1 MKIALVAETF
11 LPATN
16 GVVNSVLR
24 VTEELVDLGHTPVI
38 IAPAGAPDSVTTRSG
53 TKVEVRTVPS
63 LDMPGYKGLRIS
75 RPMVDLRPL
84 LQDIAPDVVHLASPL
99 LLGNAAATAAD
110 RLGIPS
116 VAVFQTDLSGFLR
129 RYRLGFAAPL
139 MWAALRHVHNLSA
152 LTLAPS
158 TATAAQLGAH
168 GIGPV
173 ELWGRGV
180 DGDRFNPRR
189 RSTQLRRLNTRNRD
203 DLLVGF
209 VGRLAPE
216 KRCELLAEVSR
227 LDGVQLVVI
236 GDGPRRAALQKL
248 MPRAIFTGMLRGT
261 ELGKHVASL
270 DLLVNTG
277 ADETFCQ
284 VVQEGLAAGVPVIA
298 AASGGPLDLV
308 EHRRNGWLW
317 AGDDPKVLAAMVAA
331 RRDHRAELRQVAR
344 YARPSVEHRTW
355 TALTEE
361 LVAHYR
367 RVLGDLPPRKPLP
380 VAS

>member
-1 MKIALVAETF
+1 VKIALVAETF

-24 VTEELVDLGHTPVI
+24 VTDELVELGHTPVI
-38 IAPAGAPDSVTTRSG
+38 IAPAGAPDSVTSRSG
-53 TKVEVRTVPS
+53 AQVEVRGVPS
-63 LDMPGYKGLRIS
+63 LDLPGYKGLRIC
-75 RPMVDLRPL
+75 RPLVDLTPL
-84 LQDIAPDVVHLASPL
+84 LAEVEPDVVHLASPL
-99 LLGNAAATAAD
+99 LLGRAGAIAAD
-110 RLGIPS
+110 ALGIPS

-139 MWAALRHVHNLSA
+139 MWGALRHVHNLAA

-158 TATAAQLGAH
+158 TATAAQLGAN

-173 ELWGRGV
+173 ALWGRGV
-180 DGDRFNPRR
+180 DGERFHPRR
-189 RSTQLRRLNTRNRD
+189 RSSQLRRLFTGGRD

-216 KRCELLAEVSR
+216 KRCEMLAEVSR

-236 GDGPRRAALQKL
+236 GDGPRRAALQRL
-248 MPRAIFTGMLRGT
+248 MPRAIFTGMLGGN

-284 VVQEGLAAGVPVIA
+284 VVQEAHAAGVPVIA

-308 EHRRNGWLW
+308 RHRDNGWLW
-317 AGDDPKVLAAMVAA
+317 AGNDPRILAAMVAA
-331 RRDHRAELRQVAR
+331 RRDDRAELRAVAR
-344 YARPSVEHRTW
+344 RARASVHGRTW
-355 TALTEE
+355 AELTYE
-361 LVAHYR
+361 LVGHYHH
-367 RVLGDLPPRKPLP
+367 VLGQDYPLP
-380 VAS
+380 QRVA